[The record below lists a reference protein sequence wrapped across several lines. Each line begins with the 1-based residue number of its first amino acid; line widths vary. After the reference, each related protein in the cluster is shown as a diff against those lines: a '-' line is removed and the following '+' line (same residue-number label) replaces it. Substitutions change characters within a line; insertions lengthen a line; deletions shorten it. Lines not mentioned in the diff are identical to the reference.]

1 MLLPVTIMYIMVLS
15 LSGSAATIVTMR
27 ALQATA
33 NYKNALHELYR
44 HEGIIERA
52 IWGLKAGED
61 RDMNGVE
68 DFEQLH
74 GNNDSVGFYDDN
86 HIVLIE
92 RHPTEPHLAIIK
104 VGNVEVT
111 INSFPGGGESC
122 QHSPQCHA
130 KRVAWRSI

>member
-1 MLLPVTIMYIMVLS
+1 MMIGVVLMYITVLS
-15 LSGSAATIVTMR
+15 LMGSAATIVAMQQ
-27 ALQATA
+27 LQLVAQ
-33 NYKNALHELYR
+33 YKNTVQELYR